1 MANAKP
7 HKKKMPK
14 MELRHAVFVGNR
26 VASTGASD
34 LLCNGSLSTLK
45 RWIFAVGV
53 NLPKHALADMFIIR
67 PE

>member
-14 MELRHAVFVGNR
+14 MELRHAVFFGSR
-26 VASTGASD
+26 PASTGASD
-34 LLCNGSLSTLK
+34 LLGNGSLSTLK
-45 RWIFAVGV
+45 RWIVAVGV
-53 NLPKHALADMFIIR
+53 DRFKHALVDTFIIR